1 MVAGKALG
9 SRCTRECVQGP
20 EIDNIKISILLTL
33 TLPSVML
40 TLTLLSVMLTLTLLK
55 CDTAVKAD

>member
-20 EIDNIKISILLTL
+20 EIDNVKISILL
-33 TLPSVML
+33 ML
-40 TLTLLSVMLTLTLLK
+40 TLTLTLLK
-55 CDTAVKAD
+55 RDGGEG